1 MKKIFLLMMLMVF
14 ASAFGYELNTLI
26 DSPTAGILQ
35 KGEVEISAKLYK
47 DNGLLLGTRIGLF
60 PRFNIGVNYGA
71 ERIVGNQNPVWHER
85 VEFNCKIR
93 FLDETAQLPA
103 MAIGY
108 DSQGHGNYYKDQK
121 RYDIKSKGVYFAAS
135 KNYFFLGN
143 LGFHLGANY
152 SLETE
157 YEEGLNLFAGIDKS
171 LGDMIVIMAEYDTA
185 WNDNKGAFQD
195 LNNIDIQG
203 VGFLNA
209 SVDIHFTEY
218 LILKIS
224 FYDLLENRTDTEGC
238 DRTLT
243 LLYNMTF

>member
-1 MKKIFLLMMLMVF
+1 MKKIFLFLLLMVF
-14 ASAFGYELNTLI
+14 ATAFGYELNTLI

-35 KGEVEISAKLYK
+35 KGEAEISAKLYK
-47 DNGLLLGTRIGLF
+47 DNGLLLGTKIGLF

-71 ERIVGNQNPVWHER
+71 EKIVGNENPSWHER

-93 FLDETAQLPA
+93 FLDETSQLPA

-108 DSQGHGNYYKDQK
+108 DSQGHGNYYKDKK

-157 YEEGLNLFAGIDKS
+157 DEEGLNLYAGIDKS
-171 LGDMIVIMAEYDTA
+171 LGNMVVIMAEYDTA
-185 WNDNKGAFQD
+185 WNDNKQTLVD
-195 LNNIDIQG
+195 VQK

-209 SVDIHFTEY
+209 SLDVHFTEY

-224 FYDLLENRTDTEGC
+224 FYDLLENRIDTEGC

-243 LLYNMTF
+243 LLYYMTF